1 MKRAAR
7 PGAPEGGLVVDK
19 PAGLTSHDVVA
30 AARRALGQPRIG
42 HTGTL
47 DPMATGVLVLLLG
60 RATRLAQFLAAA
72 QKTYLATIVL
82 GQATSTYDAEGA
94 PSGPARP
101 EAVERARVEAALEG
115 FRGSFL
121 QTPPAVSAKK
131 VGGHRAYD
139 LARAREM
146 VVLQP
151 VPVEVTTL
159 DVIEFDGHRL
169 EVRVT
174 ASAGFYVR
182 SLAHD
187 LGERV
192 GTGAHLAGL
201 RRERSGA
208 LTLGEAVGFDLLMTD
223 AGAAARRV
231 VAMADLLGDWP
242 SATLGEQERAAVGNG
257 RPFPHPAAA
266 GAGRLLRLLGPDGA
280 LLGLADP
287 RAGLLHPVL
296 VLV

>member
-1 MKRAAR
+1 MRRAAR

-47 DPMATGVLVLLLG
+47 DPLATGVLVLLLG

-94 PSGPARP
+94 PLGPARP

-139 LARAREM
+139 LARAQEM
-146 VVLQP
+146 VVLRP
-151 VPVEVTTL
+151 VPVEVTAL
-159 DVIEFDGHRL
+159 DVIEFDGRRL
-169 EVRVT
+169 DVRVT

-187 LGERV
+187 LGQRV

-201 RRERSGA
+201 RRERSGS

-242 SATLGEQERAAVGNG
+242 SATLGDQERAAVATG
-257 RPFPHPAAA
+257 RPFPHPAAV
-266 GAGRLLRLLGPDGA
+266 GAGQVRLLGPDGA

-287 RAGLLHPVL
+287 RAGFLHPVL